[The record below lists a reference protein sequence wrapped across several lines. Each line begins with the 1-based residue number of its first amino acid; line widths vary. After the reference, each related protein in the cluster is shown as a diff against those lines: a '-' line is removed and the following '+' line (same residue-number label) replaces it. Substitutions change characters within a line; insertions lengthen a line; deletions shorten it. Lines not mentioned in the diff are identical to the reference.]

1 MTAVP
6 LLAGRLAWRPVGLLA
21 APVSSAVLPPSASV
35 ALAGPAVD
43 VAVLLA
49 VAAAVTAA
57 HRRPMRSGTGEPR

>member
-21 APVSSAVLPPSASV
+21 APVSIAVLPPSASV

-57 HRRPMRSGTGEPR
+57 HRRPMRSGTGGPR